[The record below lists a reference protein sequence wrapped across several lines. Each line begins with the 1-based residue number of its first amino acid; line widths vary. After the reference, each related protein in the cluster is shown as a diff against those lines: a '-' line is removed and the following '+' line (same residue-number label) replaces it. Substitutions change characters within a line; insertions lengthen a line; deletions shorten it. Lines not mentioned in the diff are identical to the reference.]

1 MSNQKSKNVK
11 TSNAIGII
19 ALIIAIIVIVSC
31 SNTFAWTEDTT
42 AIIMRIVFI
51 VFVIFIVFNNNEK
64 AKSWLLKILHKHKA
78 DEPESAYTQTNIED
92 TAGNESPVSSSA
104 ETTAT
109 ASAFND
115 YTSPA
120 DVHGTPQAYHYTN
133 INEPKSAYTQKSNEN
148 DTTGSESPVS
158 PSAET
163 ATTTSTFNDYTLPAD
178 VYGTPQAYHYT
189 NINVC
194 IIRGQEPDYS
204 LLRIHDEITFA
215 KEPTNVYDSNAVAV
229 FDKARNIK
237 VGYLYKGSLQDMVN
251 DFISGGHPIRSRI
264 TDITPEGK
272 IQIEVAFYRRPAA
285 PVKNFKSQVTF
296 ALSSSTKEA
305 QENISDC
312 ADEGDDLEFEFDY
325 DTEKF
330 AFYCNT
336 AFVGYAPSKY
346 ADILRLIEDNSI
358 EYSATVDTIDESD
371 SGRFKVTVSL
381 KY

>member
-11 TSNAIGII
+11 ISNAIGIS
-19 ALIIAIIVIVSC
+19 ALIIAIIVIASC

-51 VFVIFIVFNNNEK
+51 VFVIFIVFNNNK
-64 AKSWLLKILHKHKA
+64 KTKSWLLKILHKA
-78 DEPESAYTQTNIED
+78 DETESADTQKNIE
-92 TAGNESPVSSSA
+92 
-104 ETTAT
+104 
-109 ASAFND
+109 
-115 YTSPA
+115 
-120 DVHGTPQAYHYTN
+120 
-133 INEPKSAYTQKSNEN
+133 K
-148 DTTGSESPVS
+148 DTTGSESS
-158 PSAET
+158 MLPSAET
-163 ATTTSTFNDYTLPAD
+163 AATASAFKDYTLPAD

-204 LLRIHDEITFA
+204 QLHIHDEITFA
-215 KEPTNVYDSNAVAV
+215 KEPTNAYDSNAVAV

-272 IQIEVAFYRRPAA
+272 IQIEAAFYRRPAA
-285 PVKNFKSQVTF
+285 PAKNFKSQVTF

-312 ADEGDDLEFEFDY
+312 VYEDDDLEFEFDY

-336 AFVGYAPSKY
+336 ALVGYAPSKY

-358 EYSATVDTIDESD
+358 DYSATVDTIAESD

>member
-1 MSNQKSKNVK
+1 MANQQSKNVK
-11 TSNAIGII
+11 ISNAIGIS
-19 ALIIAIIVIVSC
+19 ALIIAIIIIASC
-31 SNTFAWTEDTT
+31 SNTFTWSEDTT
-42 AIIMRIVFI
+42 AIIMQIVFI
-51 VFVIFIVFNNNEK
+51 VFVIFMVFNNNKK
-64 AKSWLLKILHKHKA
+64 AKSWLLKILHNA
-78 DEPESAYTQTNIED
+78 DEPESAYTQ
-92 TAGNESPVSSSA
+92 
-104 ETTAT
+104 
-109 ASAFND
+109 
-115 YTSPA
+115 
-120 DVHGTPQAYHYTN
+120 
-133 INEPKSAYTQKSNEN
+133 KSNEK

-215 KEPTNVYDSNAVAV
+215 KEPTNAYDSNAVAV

-336 AFVGYAPSKY
+336 AFVGYALSKY

>member
-11 TSNAIGII
+11 ISNAIGIS
-19 ALIIAIIVIVSC
+19 ALIIAIIVIASC
-31 SNTFAWTEDTT
+31 SNTFTWTEDTT
-42 AIIMRIVFI
+42 AIIMRIVFL

-78 DEPESAYTQTNIED
+78 DEPESAYAQTNIEKD
-92 TAGNESPVSSSA
+92 TAGSESPVSSST

-109 ASAFND
+109 ASA
-115 YTSPA
+115 
-120 DVHGTPQAYHYTN
+120 
-133 INEPKSAYTQKSNEN
+133 
-148 DTTGSESPVS
+148 
-158 PSAET
+158 
-163 ATTTSTFNDYTLPAD
+163 FNDYTLPAD

-204 LLRIHDEITFA
+204 LLHIHDEITFA
-215 KEPTNVYDSNAVAV
+215 KEPTNAYDNNAVAI
-229 FDKARNIK
+229 FDKAPNIK
-237 VGYLYKGSLQDMVN
+237 VGYLYKGSQQDMVN

-264 TDITPEGK
+264 TDISPEGK
-272 IQIEVAFYRRPAA
+272 IQIEAAFYRRPYA

-312 ADEGDDLEFEFDY
+312 VYEDDDLEFEFDY

-336 AFVGYAPSKY
+336 ALVGYAPSKY

-358 EYSATVDTIDESD
+358 DYSATVDTIAESD
-371 SGRFKVTVSL
+371 SERFKVTVSL